1 MNIYFSAT
9 AIITVSTARASCATQ
24 NTCRLTWKTDHPIW
38 FDLPEQVWSPKNVDK
53 ANIVQV
59 GSRELSVIIHSYNAT
74 CYMVS
79 SGNDKNMSYCTCSSW
94 NKSYYPCKNFS
105 LDFWSF
111 QIDLETHY
119 LRCMLIFPISN
130 LTFIEREKCSAD
142 GDLSHEPSNGKN
154 TEKEGITL
162 IKHCK
167 EKKTKRVEKKKVVII
182 WLICRQESLGTYHYH
197 HSVVACCMR

>member
-1 MNIYFSAT
+1 
-9 AIITVSTARASCATQ
+9 
-24 NTCRLTWKTDHPIW
+24 
-38 FDLPEQVWSPKNVDK
+38 
-53 ANIVQV
+53 
-59 GSRELSVIIHSYNAT
+59 
-74 CYMVS
+74 
-79 SGNDKNMSYCTCSSW
+79 
-94 NKSYYPCKNFS
+94 
-105 LDFWSF
+105 
-111 QIDLETHY
+111 
-119 LRCMLIFPISN
+119 MLIFPISN

-182 WLICRQESLGTYHYH
+182 WLICRQESLGTNHYH